1 MFNVPASFFFQIF
14 NFKDKSK
21 LGLTVLPYRCVSLP
35 HVCVAFLFGNEVN
48 DMNAIVKIE
57 NQTPFIEVEL
67 NGKVQL
73 GVNARDLH
81 KMLESKQDFST
92 WIKRRI
98 TQCKFEENFD
108 YIKLHQKV
116 ELSKTGQTSI
126 EYIISVDMTKHLG
139 MMERNEKGHEIR
151 KYYIEQEELA
161 RQLKDGLQVRI
172 GKLSAQ
178 VELITQ
184 CLSEAGRFLSV
195 EGKQTKPALLKELD
209 DLIKEAQPSLDF
221 KEDEDD

>member
-1 MFNVPASFFFQIF
+1 
-14 NFKDKSK
+14 
-21 LGLTVLPYRCVSLP
+21 
-35 HVCVAFLFGNEVN
+35 
-48 DMNAIVKIE
+48 MNMMVTNE

-81 KMLESKQDFST
+81 KMLEVKAEFSH

-98 TQCKFEENFD
+98 SQCKFEENFD
-108 YIKLHQKV
+108 YLVFVKKDENLKGGRP
-116 ELSKTGQTSI
+116 TT
-126 EYIISVDMTKHLG
+126 EYFISVDMTKHLG

-195 EGKQTKPALLKELD
+195 NGKQIKPALLKELD
-209 DLIKEAQPSLDF
+209 DLIKEAQPEL
-221 KEDEDD
+221 KLEG

>member
-1 MFNVPASFFFQIF
+1 MS
-14 NFKDKSK
+14 
-21 LGLTVLPYRCVSLP
+21 TVL
-35 HVCVAFLFGNEVN
+35 
-48 DMNAIVKIE
+48 KIE
-57 NQTPFIEVEL
+57 VRPLFIEVEL
-67 NGKVQL
+67 NGEIEL
-73 GVNARDLH
+73 GVNARDLY
-81 KMLESKQDFST
+81 KMLEVKAEFSH

-98 TQCKFEENFD
+98 AQCKFEENYD
-108 YIKLHQKV
+108 YTLFVKKDKNLKGGRP
-116 ELSKTGQTSI
+116 TT

-178 VELITQ
+178 LELITQ
-184 CLSEAGRFLSV
+184 SLSGAASFLSIH
-195 EGKQTKPALLKELD
+195 GKQTKPAMLKESD

-221 KEDEDD
+221 DQDKDNDK

>member
-1 MFNVPASFFFQIF
+1 
-14 NFKDKSK
+14 
-21 LGLTVLPYRCVSLP
+21 
-35 HVCVAFLFGNEVN
+35 
-48 DMNAIVKIE
+48 MNMMVTNE

-81 KMLESKQDFST
+81 KMLEVKAEFSH

-98 TQCKFEENFD
+98 SQCKFEENFD
-108 YIKLHQKV
+108 YLVFVKKDENLKGGRP
-116 ELSKTGQTSI
+116 TT
-126 EYIISVDMTKHLG
+126 EYFISVDMTKHLG

-151 KYYIEQEELA
+151 KYYIEQEDLA

-195 EGKQTKPALLKELD
+195 NGKQIKPALLKELD
-209 DLIKEAQPSLDF
+209 DLIKEAQPEL
-221 KEDEDD
+221 KLEG

>member
-1 MFNVPASFFFQIF
+1 MNMM
-14 NFKDKSK
+14 
-21 LGLTVLPYRCVSLP
+21 
-35 HVCVAFLFGNEVN
+35 VN
-48 DMNAIVKIE
+48 HEKH
-57 NQTPFIEVEL
+57 TPFIEVEL

-81 KMLESKQDFST
+81 KMLEVKTDFSD

-98 TQCKFEENFD
+98 KQCGFEENFD
-108 YIKLHQKV
+108 YTLVLKKEEQVSGAKYLN
-116 ELSKTGQTSI
+116 

-139 MMERNEKGHEIR
+139 MMERNKKGHEIR

-161 RQLKDGLQVRI
+161 RHLKDGLQVRI

-184 CLSEAGRFLSV
+184 SLSGAASFLSIH
-195 EGKQTKPALLKELD
+195 GKQTKPAMLKELD
-209 DLIKEAQPSLDF
+209 ELIKEAQPSLNF
-221 KEDEDD
+221 KEDE

>member
-1 MFNVPASFFFQIF
+1 
-14 NFKDKSK
+14 
-21 LGLTVLPYRCVSLP
+21 
-35 HVCVAFLFGNEVN
+35 
-48 DMNAIVKIE
+48 MNAIVKIE
-57 NQTPFIEVEL
+57 NQTPFVEVEL

-98 TQCKFEENFD
+98 TQCNFEENFD
-108 YIKLHQKV
+108 YVKLHQKV

-139 MMERNEKGHEIR
+139 MMERNGKGHEIR

-161 RQLKDGLQVRI
+161 RQMQSGLQVQI
-172 GKLSAQ
+172 AKLWLEIEQMTNALSA
-178 VELITQ
+178 
-184 CLSEAGRFLSV
+184 CGRFLSV
-195 EGKQTKPALLKELD
+195 NGKQTKPAMLKELD
-209 DLIKEAQPSLDF
+209 ELIKEVQPSLNLEN
-221 KEDEDD
+221 EDEDSK

>member
-1 MFNVPASFFFQIF
+1 
-14 NFKDKSK
+14 
-21 LGLTVLPYRCVSLP
+21 
-35 HVCVAFLFGNEVN
+35 
-48 DMNAIVKIE
+48 MNAIVKIE

-81 KMLESKQDFST
+81 KMLEVKTDFSD

-98 TQCKFEENFD
+98 KQCGFEENFD
-108 YIKLHQKV
+108 YVVILKKEENLKGGRP
-116 ELSKTGQTSI
+116 TT

-139 MMERNEKGHEIR
+139 MMERNKKGHEIR

-178 VELITQ
+178 IELITQ

-195 EGKQTKPALLKELD
+195 EGKQTKPAMLKELD
-209 DLIKEAQPSLDF
+209 ELVREAQPSLDF
-221 KEDEDD
+221 KEDENE

>member
-1 MFNVPASFFFQIF
+1 
-14 NFKDKSK
+14 
-21 LGLTVLPYRCVSLP
+21 
-35 HVCVAFLFGNEVN
+35 
-48 DMNAIVKIE
+48 MNAIVKIE
-57 NQTPFIEVEL
+57 NQTPFVEVEL

-98 TQCKFEENFD
+98 SQCGFEEGFD
-108 YIKLHQKV
+108 YVKLHQKM

-139 MMERNEKGHEIR
+139 MMERNGRGHEIR

-161 RQLKDGLQVRI
+161 RQMQSGLQVQI
-172 GKLSAQ
+172 AKLWLEIEQMTNALSA
-178 VELITQ
+178 
-184 CLSEAGRFLSV
+184 CGRFLSV
-195 EGKQTKPALLKELD
+195 NGKQTKPAMIRELD
-209 DLIKEAQPSLDF
+209 ELIQQTQHKLDF
-221 KEDEDD
+221 DDNQD

>member
-1 MFNVPASFFFQIF
+1 
-14 NFKDKSK
+14 
-21 LGLTVLPYRCVSLP
+21 
-35 HVCVAFLFGNEVN
+35 
-48 DMNAIVKIE
+48 MNAIVKIE

-98 TQCKFEENFD
+98 TQCNFEENFD
-108 YIKLHQKV
+108 FVVLHQKV
-116 ELSKTGQTSI
+116 EQVSGAKHLV
-126 EYIISVDMTKHLG
+126 EYINSVDMTKHLG
-139 MMERNEKGHEIR
+139 MMERNKKGHEIR
-151 KYYIEQEELA
+151 KYYIKQEELA

-209 DLIKEAQPSLDF
+209 ELIKEAQPSLDF
-221 KEDEDD
+221 KDDEDE

>member
-1 MFNVPASFFFQIF
+1 MNMM
-14 NFKDKSK
+14 
-21 LGLTVLPYRCVSLP
+21 
-35 HVCVAFLFGNEVN
+35 VN
-48 DMNAIVKIE
+48 HEK
-57 NQTPFIEVEL
+57 QTPFIEVEL

-98 TQCKFEENFD
+98 SQCGFEEGFD
-108 YIKLHQKV
+108 YVRLHQKM
-116 ELSKTGQTSI
+116 EANNATLI

-139 MMERNEKGHEIR
+139 MMERNKKGHEIR

-178 VELITQ
+178 LEVITQ
-184 CLSEAGRFLSV
+184 SLSGAASFLSIH
-195 EGKQTKPALLKELD
+195 GKQTKPAMLKELD

-221 KEDEDD
+221 DQDKDNEK

>member
-1 MFNVPASFFFQIF
+1 
-14 NFKDKSK
+14 
-21 LGLTVLPYRCVSLP
+21 
-35 HVCVAFLFGNEVN
+35 
-48 DMNAIVKIE
+48 MNAIVKIE

-81 KMLESKQDFST
+81 NMLEVKTDFSD

-98 TQCKFEENFD
+98 KQCGFEENFD
-108 YIKLHQKV
+108 YVVILKKEENLKGGRP
-116 ELSKTGQTSI
+116 TT

-139 MMERNEKGHEIR
+139 MMERNKKGHEIR

-178 VELITQ
+178 LELITQ
-184 CLSEAGRFLSV
+184 SLSGAASFLSIH
-195 EGKQTKPALLKELD
+195 GKQTKPAMLKELD

-221 KEDEDD
+221 DEDKDNDK

>member
-1 MFNVPASFFFQIF
+1 MNMM
-14 NFKDKSK
+14 
-21 LGLTVLPYRCVSLP
+21 
-35 HVCVAFLFGNEVN
+35 VN
-48 DMNAIVKIE
+48 HE

-81 KMLESKQDFST
+81 KMLDVKSDFSH
-92 WIKRRI
+92 WINRRI
-98 TQCKFEENFD
+98 KQCGFEENYDF
-108 YIKLHQKV
+108 IKVVKKD
-116 ELSKTGQTSI
+116 ELSKTGQWIT

-178 VELITQ
+178 LELITQ
-184 CLSEAGRFLSV
+184 SLSGAASFLSIH
-195 EGKQTKPALLKELD
+195 GKQTKPAMLKELD
-209 DLIKEAQPSLDF
+209 ELVREAQPSLDF
-221 KEDEDD
+221 KDDE

>member
-1 MFNVPASFFFQIF
+1 MNMM
-14 NFKDKSK
+14 
-21 LGLTVLPYRCVSLP
+21 
-35 HVCVAFLFGNEVN
+35 VN
-48 DMNAIVKIE
+48 HEK
-57 NQTPFIEVEL
+57 QTPFIEVEL

-98 TQCKFEENFD
+98 TQCNFEENFD
-108 YIKLHQKV
+108 YVKLHQKV

-139 MMERNEKGHEIR
+139 MMERNKKGHEIR

-161 RQLKDGLQVRI
+161 RHLKDGLQVRI

-195 EGKQTKPALLKELD
+195 NGKQTKPAMLKELD
-209 DLIKEAQPSLDF
+209 ELIKEAQPSLDF
-221 KEDEDD
+221 KDNE

>member
-1 MFNVPASFFFQIF
+1 
-14 NFKDKSK
+14 
-21 LGLTVLPYRCVSLP
+21 
-35 HVCVAFLFGNEVN
+35 
-48 DMNAIVKIE
+48 MNAIVKIE

-81 KMLESKQDFST
+81 KMLEVKTDFSD

-98 TQCKFEENFD
+98 KQCGFEENFD
-108 YIKLHQKV
+108 YTLVLKKEEQVSGAKYLN
-116 ELSKTGQTSI
+116 

-139 MMERNEKGHEIR
+139 MMERNKKGHEIR

-178 VELITQ
+178 LELITQ
-184 CLSEAGRFLSV
+184 SLSGAASFLSIH
-195 EGKQTKPALLKELD
+195 GKQTKPALLKELD
-209 DLIKEAQPSLDF
+209 ELIKEAQPSLDF
-221 KEDEDD
+221 DQDKDNDK

>member
-1 MFNVPASFFFQIF
+1 
-14 NFKDKSK
+14 
-21 LGLTVLPYRCVSLP
+21 
-35 HVCVAFLFGNEVN
+35 
-48 DMNAIVKIE
+48 MNAIVKIE

-81 KMLESKQDFST
+81 KMLEVKAEFSH

-98 TQCKFEENFD
+98 KQCKFEENFD
-108 YIKLHQKV
+108 YKV
-116 ELSKTGQTSI
+116 IVKKDENLKGGRPTT
-126 EYIISVDMTKHLG
+126 EYFISVDMTKHLG

-161 RQLKDGLQVRI
+161 RHLKDGLQVRI

-178 VELITQ
+178 IELITQ

-195 EGKQTKPALLKELD
+195 EGKQTKPAMLKELD
-209 DLIKEAQPSLDF
+209 ELVRETQPSLDF
-221 KEDEDD
+221 KEDENE

>member
-1 MFNVPASFFFQIF
+1 MNMM
-14 NFKDKSK
+14 
-21 LGLTVLPYRCVSLP
+21 
-35 HVCVAFLFGNEVN
+35 VN
-48 DMNAIVKIE
+48 HEK
-57 NQTPFIEVEL
+57 QTPFIEVEL

-98 TQCKFEENFD
+98 TQCNFEENFD
-108 YIKLHQKV
+108 YVKLHQKV

-161 RQLKDGLQVRI
+161 RHLKDGLQVRI

-195 EGKQTKPALLKELD
+195 NGKQTKPAMLKELD
-209 DLIKEAQPSLDF
+209 ELIKEAQPSLDF
-221 KEDEDD
+221 KEDE

>member
-1 MFNVPASFFFQIF
+1 
-14 NFKDKSK
+14 
-21 LGLTVLPYRCVSLP
+21 
-35 HVCVAFLFGNEVN
+35 
-48 DMNAIVKIE
+48 MNAIVKIE

-67 NGKVQL
+67 NGKIQL

-81 KMLESKQDFST
+81 RMLESKQDFST

-108 YIKLHQKV
+108 YIKLHQKM

-126 EYIISVDMTKHLG
+126 EYIVSVDMTKHLG

-195 EGKQTKPALLKELD
+195 EGKQTKPAMLKELD
-209 DLIKEAQPSLDF
+209 ELIKEAQPSLDF
-221 KEDEDD
+221 DQDKDNEK

>member
-1 MFNVPASFFFQIF
+1 
-14 NFKDKSK
+14 
-21 LGLTVLPYRCVSLP
+21 
-35 HVCVAFLFGNEVN
+35 
-48 DMNAIVKIE
+48 MNMMVTNE

-81 KMLESKQDFST
+81 KMLEVKAEFSH

-98 TQCKFEENFD
+98 SQCKFEENFD
-108 YIKLHQKV
+108 YLVFVKKDENLKGGRP
-116 ELSKTGQTSI
+116 TT
-126 EYIISVDMTKHLG
+126 EYFISVDMTKHLG

-151 KYYIEQEELA
+151 KYYIEQEDLA

-184 CLSEAGRFLSV
+184 CLSEAGRFLSIN
-195 EGKQTKPALLKELD
+195 GKQIKPALLKELD
-209 DLIKEAQPSLDF
+209 DLIKEAQPEL
-221 KEDEDD
+221 KLEG

>member
-1 MFNVPASFFFQIF
+1 
-14 NFKDKSK
+14 
-21 LGLTVLPYRCVSLP
+21 
-35 HVCVAFLFGNEVN
+35 
-48 DMNAIVKIE
+48 MNAIVKIE
-57 NQTPFIEVEL
+57 NQAPFVEVEL
-67 NGKVQL
+67 NGKAQL
-73 GVNARDLH
+73 GVNARELH
-81 KMLESKQDFST
+81 KMLEVKTDFSD

-98 TQCKFEENFD
+98 KQCKFEENFD
-108 YIKLHQKV
+108 YVVILKKEENLKGGRP
-116 ELSKTGQTSI
+116 TT

-184 CLSEAGRFLSV
+184 SLSGAASFLSV
-195 EGKQTKPALLKELD
+195 HGKQTKPAMLKELD
-209 DLIKEAQPSLDF
+209 DLIKEAQPEL
-221 KEDEDD
+221 KRLCGITCVIN

>member
-1 MFNVPASFFFQIF
+1 
-14 NFKDKSK
+14 
-21 LGLTVLPYRCVSLP
+21 
-35 HVCVAFLFGNEVN
+35 
-48 DMNAIVKIE
+48 MNAIVKIE

-98 TQCKFEENFD
+98 TQCNFEENFD
-108 YIKLHQKV
+108 FVVLHQKV
-116 ELSKTGQTSI
+116 EQVSGAKHLV

-139 MMERNEKGHEIR
+139 MMERNKKGHEIR

-209 DLIKEAQPSLDF
+209 ELIKEAQPSLDF
-221 KEDEDD
+221 KDDEDE